1 MRVLIGC
8 ECSGVIRNAFRKL
21 GHDAWSC
28 DLKPSGDGSEYHLVC
43 NVLSILKDGW
53 DLGIFHP
60 VCTRIA
66 NSGVLRLYNGS
77 KKSGGLNPT
86 QIQHMLNGVTF
97 FSKLYHAPIKKVCV
111 ENPLPHCHAMIQL
124 LALNVP
130 RYTQKIQP
138 FQFGDPESKTTCLWL
153 RELPRLNPTHSQ
165 QPDFY
170 IAHLPKP
177 KRGKWNNQTDSG
189 QNKLPPSP
197 ERAAIR
203 AKSYAGIGDAMAEQ
217 WGSL

>member
-1 MRVLIGC
+1 VLG
-8 ECSGVIRNAFRKL
+8 
-21 GHDAWSC
+21 
-28 DLKPSGDGSEYHLVC
+28 
-43 NVLSILKDGW
+43 ILKDGW
-53 DLGIFHP
+53 DMAIFHP
-60 VCTRIA
+60 PCTRIA

-86 QIQHMLNGVTF
+86 QIQHMLHGVDF
-97 FSKLYHAPIKKVCV
+97 FAKLWHAPIEKICI
-111 ENPLPHCHAMIQL
+111 ENPLTHCHARIQL
-124 LALNVP
+124 RALDVP

-153 RELPRLNPTHSQ
+153 RELPPLTPTHSQ
-165 QPDFY
+165 EPDLF
-170 IAHLPKP
+170 IDHLPKP

-197 ERAAIR
+197 ERAALR
-203 AKSYAGIGDAMAEQ
+203 AKTYNGIGRGMAEQ